1 MTAKPLVL
9 LSVLTLGACTWVEP
23 DAGGKTIRVAYEESA
38 TLGCVALGREVTVS
52 VKHEIAGIARD
63 RRKVLDELESLARND
78 AAGVAQADTVRALGP
93 VRDGE
98 QTYAVYD
105 CR

>member
-1 MTAKPLVL
+1 MTKPLML
-9 LSVLTLGACTWVEP
+9 FSVLALGACTWVKP
-23 DAGGKTIRVAYEESA
+23 DAGGENVRVAYDESA
-38 TLGCVALGREVTVS
+38 TRGCVALGREVTVS

-78 AAGVAQADTVRALGP
+78 AASTPQGDTVRALGP
-93 VRDGE
+93 VRNGE